1 MEDTMFKAY
10 HYIVIRQR
18 TENILILELNE
29 ENEKIREQI
38 EKDYYTNKLEIYN
51 ISTLEAPYDK
61 MPKSIVTMI
70 DDMKKE
76 GKTRL
81 NYQID
86 TFEDNTKM
94 DIYIKET
101 AEQLQKWA
109 KEFNEN
115 NKVDEVET
123 N

>member
-1 MEDTMFKAY
+1 MFKAY

-61 MPKSIVTMI
+61 MPKSITTMI
-70 DDMKKE
+70 DDMKNE
-76 GKTRL
+76 GKTKL

-94 DIYIKET
+94 DEYIKET

-109 KEFNEN
+109 NEFNEN
-115 NKVDEVET
+115 IKDKEIET